1 VLAVVR
7 PRAEVNLMTRYRATM
22 VAGWI
27 AVAVLTVAGFA
38 AFSPN
43 PEAAS
48 GSEGDVVPGLGQNA
62 GAVSAL
68 TFAYLAEEEAA
79 PPPVDLDAAVQRVV
93 VAGGVTSPPTTAP
106 PPAPYDRGRPL
117 SAAAV
122 RELVSR
128 YFRPEDVNRAVRIAW
143 CESTFNPRAVN
154 ATSSASGLF
163 QHLRGAWAKRSAAA
177 GFAGADIF
185 DPEANTAV
193 AAWLLYEGGGW
204 SHWVCTG

>member
-1 VLAVVR
+1 
-7 PRAEVNLMTRYRATM
+7 MTRYRATM
-22 VAGWI
+22 VAGWL
-27 AVAVLTVAGFA
+27 AVAVLTIGGFA
-38 AFSPN
+38 AFATPDDA
-43 PEAAS
+43 EAQPPA
-48 GSEGDVVPGLGQNA
+48 DVAPGLGQNA

-68 TFAYLAEEEAA
+68 TFAYLADDSAS
-79 PPPVDLDAAVQRVV
+79 PPPVDLDAAVQRAVIERAATTPTT
-93 VAGGVTSPPTTAP
+93 VAGT
-106 PPAPYDRGRPL
+106 YDRGRPL

-143 CESTFNPRAVN
+143 CESTFNPRSVN
-154 ATSSASGLF
+154 PSSGASGLF
-163 QHLRGAWAKRSAAA
+163 QHLPHLWAKRSAAA
-177 GFAGADIF
+177 GFGGSDVL

>member
-1 VLAVVR
+1 
-7 PRAEVNLMTRYRATM
+7 MTRYRATV

-38 AFSPN
+38 AFATPD
-43 PEAAS
+43 EAIARP
-48 GSEGDVVPGLGQNA
+48 GENVVPGLGQNA

-68 TFAYLAEEEAA
+68 TFAYLSGDEEA
-79 PPPVDLDAAVQRVV
+79 PPPVDLDSAVQRAVIE
-93 VAGGVTSPPTTAP
+93 GGVTTPSPPPTE
-106 PPAPYDRGRPL
+106 PYDRGRPL
-117 SAAAV
+117 SAAAIRDIV
-122 RELVSR
+122 AR

-143 CESTFNPRAVN
+143 CESTFNPGSVN
-154 ATSSASGLF
+154 PSSGASGLF
-163 QHLRGAWAKRSAAA
+163 QHLRHLWAKRSASA

-204 SHWVCTG
+204 GHWVCRG

>member
-1 VLAVVR
+1 
-7 PRAEVNLMTRYRATM
+7 MTRYRTTM

-38 AFSPN
+38 AFSPS
-43 PEAAS
+43 PDAAA
-48 GSEGDVVPGLGQNA
+48 GSADDPALGQNA

-68 TFAYLAEEEAA
+68 TFAYLAEEDAA

-93 VAGGVTSPPTTAP
+93 VENGITTPSTVPPE
-106 PPAPYDRGRPL
+106 PYDRGRPL
-117 SAAAV
+117 SASTV
-122 RELVSR
+122 RELAAR
-128 YFRPEDVNRAVRIAW
+128 YFRAEDVNRAVRIAW

-154 ATSSASGLF
+154 TTSGASGLF
-163 QHLRGAWAKRSAAA
+163 QHLRGAWASRSAAA

-193 AAWLLYEGGGW
+193 AAWLVYEGGGW
-204 SHWVCTG
+204 DHWVCTG